1 VHPVVRVTGNFT
13 SESPLS
19 PELYQNL
26 SAAFEQGWAD
36 PKKLSQSA
44 AKAAILRNQSLEN
57 IGNRLGIRPDCIE
70 VLGEPALGYYLA
82 IGGLLRTESHFLY
95 SAIDKGK
102 VRAISRSH
110 TGDCKELPVST
121 DGLIQMG
128 ETAPK
133 DSVLCLQLANG
144 ETGVMQDGAKLINNL
159 IHNEALIA
167 VDATTSGPRVALPER
182 WDTALFDARSWN
194 GPAGLAILAINNDAA
209 YTYPL
214 PRIAPIK
221 SPGTY
226 SLPLLITAAMA
237 LESFAEINPGLRQ
250 YLISKLSQVEGV
262 AVIAPH
268 SRAINNVLSFIVS
281 GFSGE
286 YLVREL
292 AAHGIDIDS
301 GSACNPADLQP
312 SHVLAAMGYPTE
324 GHLRATLHHG
334 MTEADIDSLIDALTK
349 ATHSSRN

>member
-1 VHPVVRVTGNFT
+1 MHPVVRVTGNFT

-70 VLGEPALGYYLA
+70 VLGEPALGHYLA

-110 TGDCKELPVST
+110 TGDSEELPVST
-121 DGLIQMG
+121 DGLITMG
-128 ETAPK
+128 ETATK
-133 DSVLCLQLANG
+133 DSVLCLQLGNG
-144 ETGVMQDGAKLINNL
+144 ETGVIQDGAKLINND
-159 IHNEALIA
+159 ALIA
-167 VDATTSGPRVALPER
+167 VDATISGPRVALPSR

-221 SPGTY
+221 SPGTF

-237 LESFAEINPGLRQ
+237 LENFNEINPELRQ
-250 YLISKLSQVEGV
+250 YLISKLSEVEGV
-262 AVIAPH
+262 EVIAPR

-281 GFSGE
+281 GSSGE

-334 MTEADIDSLIDALTK
+334 MNEADIDFLVDALTK
-349 ATHSSRN
+349 ASQSSRS